1 MLALGKTLSRFCGLF
16 AFVMLALFGA
26 VGSASAQTNSYPDPS
41 EIYTGLSTPFNS
53 ALTWAI
59 GAIAVLAVIGW
70 IRKAIRK

>member
-1 MLALGKTLSRFCGLF
+1 MNFLYKMFAALALVFGL
-16 AFVMLALFGA
+16 
-26 VGSASAQTNSYPDPS
+26 VGSAMATNTNSYPDPT
-41 EIYTGLSTPFNS
+41 EIYSGLSTPFNT